1 MRKMGFEKLI
11 ADFCAIAKTELKRR
25 NILWVYTW
33 SYSISCEW
41 AKHRENT
48 KREMVSLQDV
58 NLPKSQHKHKMTRGF
73 WWQVD
78 FFMQM
83 DFSSNGV
90 VTDKKSS

>member
-1 MRKMGFEKLI
+1 VLLPKQNSKEEIFCGSILGLI
-11 ADFCAIAKTELKRR
+11 LFL
-25 NILWVYTW
+25 V
-33 SYSISCEW
+33 SG

-48 KREMVSLQDV
+48 KREMANPKKV